1 MEKIFDDIK
10 LLLKDF
16 ELPHLARYVDDITSQ
31 IDKVHIAF
39 IGEYNAGKSSLIN
52 TLLGKKIV
60 AERDL
65 PTTNRIVLVTH
76 CPVEKRE
83 KINPSTE
90 LICINDPKLEH
101 IVLVDTPGA
110 ASAVSEHEETL
121 LGYLHKAD
129 LVVVVAPSTQPY
141 SKEIEQLL
149 ELLAEKH
156 TTQLAYVINIFED
169 PEVYEEDPDKI
180 KRLKEFVKEKLRN
193 ILSAED
199 VDKTPI
205 YAFSL
210 RLVRKGDTEH
220 PLLTQEWED
229 FKKFIFEEVAERAKK
244 VKFAAIKE
252 KLLKLFASEEILE
265 RKRQFEQLEREL
277 EKWQNLK
284 EAVQDYAAKVK
295 NDKVQKIE
303 QSLDQLFEE
312 LKKDIEEI
320 LAKYGSFELVKNTDM
335 VLKEIEET
343 LRAKFFITEHLSR
356 LQNLLD
362 YRPEFVKL
370 KKLYPELVV
379 EPTIPA
385 RLGQLRD
392 QLVKD
397 IEQLP
402 STVGKPGK
410 VAKWF
415 LPLGALLAAIGVGF
429 IFGSNMSLKI
439 FGGFLAAFGGI
450 LFLASLYR
458 IATLKR
464 GLLNSFN
471 ERIQKLNSHYKKL
484 YTSYYLEKFEEKLS
498 KVNDYLDLN
507 INKVKSK
514 LKKLGDLFN
523 RMEEI
528 VYKVTFKL

>member
-16 ELPHLARYVDDITSQ
+16 DLPHLARYVDDITSQ

-52 TLLGKKIV
+52 TLLGKKVV

-83 KINPSTE
+83 KLNPSTE

-110 ASAVSEHEETL
+110 ASAVNEHEETL

-180 KRLKEFVKEKLRN
+180 KRLKEFVKEKLRTV
-193 ILSAED
+193 LSSED

-229 FKKFIFEEVAERAKK
+229 FKRFIFEEVAERAKK

-252 KLLKLFASEEILE
+252 KLLKLFAGEEILE
-265 RKRQFEQLEREL
+265 KKRQFEQLEREL

-284 EAVQDYAAKVK
+284 EAVQDYASKVK
-295 NDKVQKIE
+295 NEKVQKIE
-303 QSLDQLFEE
+303 QSLD
-312 LKKDIEEI
+312 
-320 LAKYGSFELVKNTDM
+320 
-335 VLKEIEET
+335 
-343 LRAKFFITEHLSR
+343 
-356 LQNLLD
+356 
-362 YRPEFVKL
+362 
-370 KKLYPELVV
+370 
-379 EPTIPA
+379 
-385 RLGQLRD
+385 
-392 QLVKD
+392 
-397 IEQLP
+397 
-402 STVGKPGK
+402 
-410 VAKWF
+410 
-415 LPLGALLAAIGVGF
+415 
-429 IFGSNMSLKI
+429 
-439 FGGFLAAFGGI
+439 
-450 LFLASLYR
+450 
-458 IATLKR
+458 
-464 GLLNSFN
+464 
-471 ERIQKLNSHYKKL
+471 
-484 YTSYYLEKFEEKLS
+484 
-498 KVNDYLDLN
+498 
-507 INKVKSK
+507 
-514 LKKLGDLFN
+514 
-523 RMEEI
+523 
-528 VYKVTFKL
+528 